1 MIVFDDASAPAEE
14 ILLEG
19 RFLQAVRR
27 GQWEYV
33 RRKNTSGVVIVV
45 ALTPED
51 ELILVEQF
59 RPPVG
64 ARVIELPAGLAGD
77 IAGHEHEALARAA
90 ARELEEE
97 TGYRA
102 GRIEE
107 LTAGPVSAGLTS
119 EVVTFFRAHDLTR
132 IDDGGGDHTEDIEVH
147 HVGRAVIAGWLA
159 ERQRSGVLV
168 DPKVFAALYFL
179 G

>member
-97 TGYRA
+97 TGYRPA
-102 GRIEE
+102 RLEE
-107 LTAGPVSAGLTS
+107 IASGPVSAGLTS
-119 EVVTFFRAHDLTR
+119 EVVTFFRAHELTR
-132 IDDGGGDHTEDIEVH
+132 VSDGGGDHHEDIEVH
-147 HVGRAVIAGWLA
+147 HVARADVPRWLA
-159 ERQRSGVLV
+159 ERRAAGVMV
-168 DPKVFAALYFL
+168 DPKVYAALYFL